1 MLLLSGWLG
10 AGDGQRVY
18 NRGMYSKAMLW
29 QSSKKPAK
37 DLPEYLRRPCLIMQ
51 DYAATT
57 KNCFQFFIK
66 KMGLSFGRYA

>member
-10 AGDGQRVY
+10 AGDGQRVC
-18 NRGMYSKAMLW
+18 NLGMHSKAMLW
-29 QSSKKPAK
+29 QSSEKPAK

-57 KNCFQFFIK
+57 KNCFQFVIK
-66 KMGLSFGRYA
+66 KLGSLFGRHA